1 MRLVLLHGFT
11 QSPET
16 WARVRDRLPEAIEG
30 EPVEVLAPR
39 VPDGLDFAATARSV
53 LEACGPGVYCGY
65 SMGGRLC
72 LRGAL
77 DSPGLVRGLVLVS
90 ASAGIADDA
99 ARARRAEADDE
110 LAADVRRLGVEE
122 FLRRWLAQ
130 PMFSGLRARGALGT
144 TGGGAEEVSRR
155 AAGTG
160 VERLEHQLRVL
171 GQGAQEPL
179 WARLRE
185 LRMPTAV
192 VTGRDDLKYED
203 IGDAMAASVPASIRV
218 HLDGG
223 HALPLEQPAAV
234 AKILT
239 DMLRLVRAHDSAS

>member
-16 WARVRDRLPEAIEG
+16 WVPVWSRLPEAIEG
-30 EPVEVLAPR
+30 EPVEVLAPQ
-39 VPDGLDFAATARSV
+39 VPDGLDFASTARSV
-53 LEACGPGVYCGY
+53 LGTCGPGVYCGY

-77 DSPGLVRGLVLVS
+77 DNPGLVRGLVLVS
-90 ASAGIADDA
+90 ASAGISDDA
-99 ARARRAEADDE
+99 ARARRAQADDE

-122 FLRRWLAQ
+122 FVRRWLAQ
-130 PMFSGLRARGALGT
+130 PMFSTLGALGAPQ
-144 TGGGAEEVSRR
+144 GGEEEVSRR
-155 AAGTG
+155 TAGTS

-171 GQGAQEPL
+171 GQGAQQSM
-179 WARLRE
+179 WDRLRE

-192 VTGRDDLKYED
+192 VTGRNDLKYEA
-203 IGDAMAASVPASIRV
+203 IGDAMAASLPACIRM

-223 HALPLEQPAAV
+223 HSLPLEQPAAV
-234 AKILT
+234 ATVLA
-239 DMLRLVRAHDSAS
+239 DMLRLVRAHGSAP